1 MEEQRLEIEVRHEPN
16 RVVVCLRGELD
27 LAHAPLLHAAIE
39 RVELDAARAIVL
51 DLEELRFMDSTGLR
65 AILWARE
72 RAQQRGQEFAVTP
85 GSQQVRRLLAITRVG
100 DHLRIAAS
108 PDELVA

>member
-1 MEEQRLEIEVRHEPN
+1 VDGERLQIEVRHGRN

-39 RVELDAARAIVL
+39 HVELDAASAIVL
-51 DLEELRFMDSTGLR
+51 DLEELQFMDSTGLR

-72 RAQQRGQEFAVTP
+72 RAQERGHEFAVTP
-85 GSQQVRRLLAITRVG
+85 GSQQVQRLLTITRVG
-100 DHLRIAAS
+100 DHLRIMAS